1 MSRLY
6 YHKDAAER
14 WLEEN
19 DSEHSPV
26 KRRNLEYPYLS
37 DHQMQERIGSSNVM
51 GKEIPL
57 SNLDMFKDEMGHSDR
72 NQQRRR
78 KIQNIRDQM
87 L

>member
-1 MSRLY
+1 MDEAEKWLQQNDPEF
-6 YHKDAAER
+6 DA
-14 WLEEN
+14 
-19 DSEHSPV
+19 V
-26 KRRNLEYPYLS
+26 KRKKIDYPYLRQR
-37 DHQMQERIGSSNVM
+37 QMDERVGASNYP

-57 SNLDMFKDEMGHSDR
+57 SNLDMFKDELGHSDR